1 MVGVVRERE
10 EGERDDRATFTDLKK
25 ARKEDCSLMMR
36 GFNKVASPTQN
47 AERILKMFRDQ
58 KGVNIG
64 TTVDL
69 YEHGL
74 QTATRALRDGCDEET
89 VVVALLHDLGECWSP
104 INHGEIVA
112 SLLRPYIS
120 PQNYWVLVHHEL
132 FQAYYYQD
140 AFELKEKNSR
150 DRFKDSP
157 HWKACETFCE
167 KYDSPAFDPD
177 YDSLPLEHFEPM
189 VIRIF
194 NRKPYVA
201 SNCSEDSEVNK
212 AKMTLAEAYPSP
224 EELEAA

>member
-201 SNCSEDSEVNK
+201 SNCGEPWLIIFSGCK
-212 AKMTLAEAYPSP
+212 GKT
-224 EELEAA
+224 